1 MGHSAFDLCKPWGQK
16 KGSLCIRAESLP
28 DDKEN
33 YALMVWNYIL
43 YLLYGL
49 TFFTLGVAI
58 LSRDIRLSE
67 LGIARI
73 LWLLA
78 MFGIIHGFHE
88 WLELLEQLAPEL
100 RGPLISAFRLVV
112 VSGSFLFLLYF
123 GIFLNIITFKG
134 EQALKKTP
142 KSVKAMVG
150 AAALCLI
157 LVAAYLDL
165 RSGKDI
171 QTRHLVAFPGG
182 FLSGVGMVLYSRS
195 VRAFSENVSMNFIS
209 AGCCMICYAFL
220 TGVMP
225 SDAIVPLLGVKIVLF
240 RGLSAFLIMFFT
252 IRALSV
258 FSLEQRELVNERLQ
272 RFAQSEKL
280 SSMGILAA
288 GIAHEINNPLTNVS
302 LNLEMLKDML
312 GEDERINKKLAAIER
327 NTDRASKIAQE
338 LLHFSRENE
347 ADPVPVDI
355 NRIIESSYNLLKNHE
370 LSAIIELNLRSVP
383 RIMGIPWKLEEVFIN
398 LLMNSI
404 DACTGRDSIEIES
417 FPRENSIIVVVTD
430 TGRGILPE
438 HIPKIFDPFFT
449 TKQIGKGTGLGLSVC
464 YNIIQQ
470 HGGEI
475 GLVSNEDGGVVVTIT
490 LPVMTNGK

>member
-1 MGHSAFDLCKPWGQK
+1 
-16 KGSLCIRAESLP
+16 
-28 DDKEN
+28 
-33 YALMVWNYIL
+33 MVWNFIL

-73 LWLLA
+73 IWLLA
-78 MFGIIHGFHE
+78 VFGIIHGFHE
-88 WLELLEQLAPEL
+88 WLELLEQLAPDVKN
-100 RGPLISAFRLVV
+100 PLFSAFRLVV
-112 VSGSFLFLLYF
+112 VSTSFLFLLYF
-123 GIFLNIITFKG
+123 GLFLNITTVYG
-134 EQALKKTP
+134 DQALKITP
-142 KSVKAMVG
+142 KSVKALVG
-150 AAALCLI
+150 VAAMSLI
-157 LVAAYLDL
+157 LVATSLDVGI
-165 RSGKDI
+165 GKDTHI
-171 QTRHLVAFPGG
+171 RNLVAFPGG
-182 FLSGVGMVLYSRS
+182 LLSGVGMVLYSRT
-195 VRAFSENVSMNFIS
+195 VRSFSKNVAINFIS

-220 TGVMP
+220 TGVVP
-225 SDAIVPLLGVKIVLF
+225 SDAIVPFFGVKIILF

-258 FSLEQRELVNERLQ
+258 FSLEQRKLVNERLQ

-302 LNLEMLKDML
+302 LNLEMLKDL
-312 GEDERINKKLAAIER
+312 VGDDARINKKIAAIER
-327 NTDRASKIAQE
+327 NTTRASKIAKE

-347 ADPVPVDI
+347 APPEPVNI
-355 NRIIESSYNLLKNHE
+355 NKVIESSNNLLKNHA
-370 LSAIIELNLRSVP
+370 LSSIIRLDLQAVP
-383 RIMGIPWKLEEVFIN
+383 MIMGIPWKLEEVFIN

-404 DACTGRDSIEIES
+404 DACSEKDSIKVAS
-417 FPRENSIIVVVTD
+417 FLQNNKVVVILKD

-438 HIPKIFDPFFT
+438 HLPKIFDPFFT
-449 TKQIGKGTGLGLSVC
+449 TKEIGKGTGLGLSVC

-475 GLVSNEDGGVVVTIT
+475 ELVSSEEGGVVVTISF
-490 LPVMTNGK
+490 PVMADV